1 MGMSAPSYMAY
12 VIVGGVVLL
21 SLLAPLFVG
30 PEAWVTPIAVI
41 PFALFYLAYD
51 RMLRQREERG
61 EQGAH

>member
-1 MGMSAPSYMAY
+1 MDLSAPSYMAY

-30 PEAWVTPIAVI
+30 PEAWVTPVAVI

-51 RMLRQREERG
+51 RVLRRREE
-61 EQGAH
+61 QGDFSH